1 MSESSLKGSMGS
13 LSSLLN
19 KSKIPPEVKEEAAPS
34 GKAPKAPANAFIKKA
49 QVRKSYSEED
59 YEALKADIKDRG
71 IKQPIT
77 VATMY
82 LDGTPVEKGKF
93 FVRCGHT
100 RLDIGEELSIEI
112 PYLIDNDFDEFD
124 QYNENEKRSPLTN
137 EERYEFAARKL
148 NEGFKKKDVVKRMQ
162 LKSNSELT
170 ELLSIGEM
178 PSCVRELYD
187 AGVFNSPAISYRLNS
202 LFERYP
208 DEIEEFCKS
217 HLLDGTV
224 TVRMVKDLKKDLE
237 APNDDS
243 SINVDTDEIDTDKST
258 ASVTTEELSE
268 PKPEDPDKIKKPLV
282 MVSFGVQSGTLLLNK
297 RAEEGYVWIKTDS
310 GEKEEVAASDIQV
323 LRVVDAK
330 QD

>member
-19 KSKIPPEVKEEAAPS
+19 KSKNPPEVKEEAAPS
-34 GKAPKAPANAFIKKA
+34 GKAPEAPANAFIKKA

-71 IKQPIT
+71 IKQPIK
-77 VATMY
+77 VATVY

-100 RLDIGEELSIEI
+100 RLDIGEELGIKI

-137 EERYEFAARKL
+137 EERYEFASRKI
-148 NEGFKKKDVVKRMQ
+148 NEGFKKKDLVKRMQ
-162 LKSNSELT
+162 LKSSSDLT
-170 ELLSIGEM
+170 ELLSIGVM
-178 PSCVRELYD
+178 PPCVRELYD
-187 AGVFNSPAISYRLNS
+187 AGIFNSPSVSYRLNT
-202 LFERYP
+202 LFEKFP
-208 DEIEEFCKS
+208 NEVEAFCKNQLS
-217 HLLDGTV
+217 KGYITV
-224 TVRMVKDLKKDLE
+224 QMIKDLKKELE
-237 APNDDS
+237 SPASTSDIDESDSDDS
-243 SINVDTDEIDTDKST
+243 LDSNETSSTEDTT
-258 ASVTTEELSE
+258 E
-268 PKPEDPDKIKKPLV
+268 PKPENPDKIKKPLV
-282 MVSFGVQSGTLLLNK
+282 MVSFGAQSGTLLLNK